1 MKNLGKIDWRAMQRY
16 TNSQSVKDF
25 DKFLDA
31 LPLNVGYNA
40 LIAAGIAW
48 ALAGASVLFT
58 SMEIEKVSKLR
69 AEILK
74 VETLQPP
81 IPVLKYTPVPKASLD
96 KLVKKIEETY
106 KGVSLIVGGDGI
118 VTLSA
123 TDTDFWPQYLAAIST
138 LKNGGKNWKVTM
150 NTMCV
155 GQECTGSKLATS
167 LKIEAV
173 RVDIPPPE
181 VEAEE

>member
-1 MKNLGKIDWRAMQRY
+1 MKNFGKIDWRTLQRY
-16 TNSQSVKDF
+16 TNAQGVKDF

-58 SMEIEKVSKLR
+58 SMEVEKVSKLR

-81 IPVLKYTPVPKASLD
+81 IPVLKYTPVPKSNLD
-96 KLVKKIEETY
+96 KLSKKIEETY
-106 KGVSLIVGGDGI
+106 KGVSVLVGGDGI

-123 TDTDFWPQYLAAIST
+123 VDTDFWPQFLAAIST
-138 LKNGGKNWKVTM
+138 LQNGGKNWKVAM
-150 NTMCV
+150 NSMCV
-155 GQECTGSKLATS
+155 GQECTGSKLSAA
-167 LKIEAV
+167 LKVETV
-173 RVDIPPPE
+173 RVDIPAP
-181 VEAEE
+181 EAEEE